1 MIDYTT
7 KEMLMWP
14 YNEAELAFIN
24 SGAGRITKEK
34 KMYTVDNVVE
44 FYRNT
49 ANVVLAYVPNKEIK
63 DLASKIV
70 DVQVDL
76 TKVSVNV
83 VNNLF
88 TNAQKSFASA
98 K

>member
-1 MIDYTT
+1 
-7 KEMLMWP
+7 MWP
-14 YNEAELAFIN
+14 YTVNELAFIN
-24 SGAGRITKEK
+24 SGVGTNPTKEK
-34 KMYTVDNVVE
+34 KMNIESITE

-63 DLASKIV
+63 EVFTKIV

-76 TKVSVNV
+76 TKVTNTAI
-83 VNNLF
+83 
-88 TNAQKSFASA
+88 TNAMKTLVPS

>member
-1 MIDYTT
+1 MNI
-7 KEMLMWP
+7 E
-14 YNEAELAFIN
+14 
-24 SGAGRITKEK
+24 SIT
-34 KMYTVDNVVE
+34 E

-63 DLASKIV
+63 EVSTKIV

-76 TKVSVNV
+76 TKATNTAI
-83 VNNLF
+83 
-88 TNAQKSFASA
+88 TNAMKTMVPT

>member
-1 MIDYTT
+1 MNI
-7 KEMLMWP
+7 E
-14 YNEAELAFIN
+14 
-24 SGAGRITKEK
+24 SIT
-34 KMYTVDNVVE
+34 E

-63 DLASKIV
+63 EVFTKIV

-76 TKVSVNV
+76 TKVTNTAI
-83 VNNLF
+83 
-88 TNAQKSFASA
+88 TNAMKTLVPS

>member
-1 MIDYTT
+1 
-7 KEMLMWP
+7 MWP
-14 YNEAELAFIN
+14 YTITELAFIN
-24 SGAGRITKEK
+24 DGAGTNPTKEK
-34 KMYTVDNVVE
+34 KMNIESITE

-63 DLASKIV
+63 DVFTKIV

-76 TKVSVNV
+76 TKVTNTAI
-83 VNNLF
+83 
-88 TNAQKSFASA
+88 TNAVKNLVPA